1 MKMRSEIRRQK
12 LIRISVELT
21 TLAALLLG
29 IFTPK
34 LGSSASMMYPRLQL
48 SLIMVIISAVVILVF
63 GGSLKFPSR
72 KSMVLGLVFPGYLLI
87 RGLFDSPI
95 SLSLIGNHER
105 NLGVLTYLACFL
117 FYFVGLVLM
126 LNCPSAIIRILA
138 IILGIEILR
147 LFLDL
152 VNQNSSVKNGIFNNS
167 NAESFFLTILLVSIS
182 VFLIEKLSGRFKIL
196 LVAPSIALSSLLVLI
211 WLESTQGILGYT
223 ITALLYICY
232 RLISNPSNFS
242 VLVRFGL
249 LGGFTAF
256 LSFVFLR
263 SIPKYELVDTN
274 SFYERLEIYKTS
286 ILGIRENPFF
296 GGGIDRFNEV
306 YFSLNVSENLKLVDN
321 AHSIPLQLLATTGL
335 CGFIAWLILFQRAIK
350 TPIHKK
356 SPVPTA
362 LYFGVLAY
370 LITGLFGI
378 QVPAIEFLVYLMLG
392 GISASVP
399 GGQYKEFSGKART
412 VPTGILVLVLVFS
425 SLQISTY
432 LSQVNKLDNIAYS
445 KAKFEKGKQDFFM
458 GIQEINDIGLLSN
471 AGQFSIR
478 TGDREFSLLV
488 LKQMINLNSFDQ
500 RTIAFALQLAGEWN
514 SAELQKIGN
523 DLNLKARNKS

>member
-1 MKMRSEIRRQK
+1 MRSEIRRK
-12 LIRISVELT
+12 KIIRISVELT

-34 LGSSASMMYPRLQL
+34 VGSSASLMYPRLQL
-48 SLIMVIISAVVILVF
+48 SLMMVIISAVVILVF

-72 KSMVLGLVFPGYLLI
+72 KSIGIGLVFPGYLLL
-87 RGLFDSPI
+87 RSLFDSPM
-95 SLSLIGNHER
+95 SLSLIGNYER

-117 FYFVGLVLM
+117 FYFIGLVLR
-126 LNCPSAIIRILA
+126 LNCPGAIIRILA
-138 IILGIEILR
+138 IILSTEIVR
-147 LFLDL
+147 LSLEL
-152 VNQNSSVKNGIFNNS
+152 LSQNSSVKIGIFNNS

-182 VFLIEKLSGRFKIL
+182 VFLIENLSGRFKIL

-211 WLESTQGILGYT
+211 WLESMQGILGYT
-223 ITALLYICY
+223 VTALLYICH
-232 RLISNPSNFS
+232 RLISNSSNFS

-286 ILGIRENPFF
+286 ILGVRENPFF

-306 YFSLNVSENLKLVDN
+306 YFSLNLSENLKLVDN

-350 TPIHKK
+350 TPIHKN
-356 SPVPTA
+356 SPVPAA

-399 GGQYKEFSGKART
+399 RGQYEEFSGNARI

-445 KAKFEKGKQDFFM
+445 KAKFDKGKQDFFM
-458 GIQEINDIGLLSN
+458 GIQEINDIGLLLN
-471 AGQFSIR
+471 AGKLSIR

-500 RTIAFALQLAGEWN
+500 RTIAFTLQLAGEWD
-514 SAELQKIGN
+514 SAELQKIGS
-523 DLNLKARNKS
+523 DLTFNARNKS

>member
-1 MKMRSEIRRQK
+1 MRSEIRRQK
-12 LIRISVELT
+12 IIRISVELT
-21 TLAALLLG
+21 TLAALLLA

-48 SLIMVIISAVVILVF
+48 SLMMVIISAVVILVF

-72 KSMVLGLVFPGYLLI
+72 KSIGIGLVFPGYLLL
-87 RGLFDSPI
+87 RSLFDSPM
-95 SLSLIGNHER
+95 SLSLIGNYER

-117 FYFVGLVLM
+117 FYFIGLVLR
-126 LNCPSAIIRILA
+126 LNCPGAIFRILA
-138 IILGIEILR
+138 IILSTEIVR
-147 LFLDL
+147 LSLEL
-152 VNQNSSVKNGIFNNS
+152 LSQNSSVKIGIFNNS

-182 VFLIEKLSGRFKIL
+182 VFLIENLSGRFKIL

-211 WLESTQGILGYT
+211 WLESMQGILGYT
-223 ITALLYICY
+223 VTALLYICH
-232 RLISNPSNFS
+232 RLISNSSNFS

-286 ILGIRENPFF
+286 ILGVRENPFF
-296 GGGIDRFNEV
+296 GRGIDRFNEV
-306 YFSLNVSENLKLVDN
+306 YFSLNLSENLKLVDN

-350 TPIHKK
+350 TPIHKN
-356 SPVPTA
+356 SPVPAA

-399 GGQYKEFSGKART
+399 RGQYEEFSGNARI
-412 VPTGILVLVLVFS
+412 VSTGILVLVLVFS

-445 KAKFEKGKQDFFM
+445 KAKFDKGKQDFFM
-458 GIQEINDIGLLSN
+458 GIQEINDIGLLLN
-471 AGQFSIR
+471 AGKLSIR

-488 LKQMINLNSFDQ
+488 LKQMINLYSFDQ
-500 RTIAFALQLAGEWN
+500 RTIAFTLQLAGEWD
-514 SAELQKIGN
+514 SAELQKIGS
-523 DLNLKARNKS
+523 DLTVNARDKS